1 MKNEAFVHAKRNR
14 GGNLRSADAGGG
26 RRRMDHGPTTG
37 ASIGAEAGRAHQLGC
52 SIRSRGVAA
61 DGMAGVERFSKTAR
75 NYDSNKSPTLD
86 PTVDACKQL
95 AWVRFLLTG

>member
-1 MKNEAFVHAKRNR
+1 LNEAFVHAQSETA
-14 GGNLRSADAGGG
+14 GAICAAQTQAADGSRADD
-26 RRRMDHGPTTG
+26 RRL
-37 ASIGAEAGRAHQLGC
+37 AIGAEAGRAHQLGC

>member
-1 MKNEAFVHAKRNR
+1 
-14 GGNLRSADAGGG
+14 
-26 RRRMDHGPTTG
+26 
-37 ASIGAEAGRAHQLGC
+37 
-52 SIRSRGVAA
+52 
-61 DGMAGVERFSKTAR
+61 MAGVERFSKTAR

>member
-1 MKNEAFVHAKRNR
+1 MSVR
-14 GGNLRSADAGGG
+14 ADAGGG
-26 RRRMDHGPTTG
+26 WAGSRGPTTG